1 MKGIFIDYTGTMVRE
16 DGPYAKKLVEYFLS
30 HSDFDDPVVATRFV
44 WRMVKDYE
52 EKSYLDSFITED
64 MITDRII
71 QYCAGHYGLS
81 GDFEELRH
89 IWQQSW
95 VHAPL
100 YDDVKP
106 FFEKSPYPIYVI
118 TNDGRGYIEESMRLN
133 GLSPAGIISAE
144 DVRAYKPHKEIFD
157 EAMRVSGLSPHE
169 LIHIGDSI
177 ESDVKGAIRAGIKP
191 ILIDRTGRTA
201 GEGFQVIASLDEVF
215 S

>member
-1 MKGIFIDYTGTMVRE
+1 
-16 DGPYAKKLVEYFLS
+16 
-30 HSDFDDPVVATRFV
+30 
-44 WRMVKDYE
+44 
-52 EKSYLDSFITED
+52 
-64 MITDRII
+64 
-71 QYCAGHYGLS
+71 
-81 GDFEELRH
+81 
-89 IWQQSW
+89 
-95 VHAPL
+95 
-100 YDDVKP
+100 
-106 FFEKSPYPIYVI
+106 
-118 TNDGRGYIEESMRLN
+118 MRLN